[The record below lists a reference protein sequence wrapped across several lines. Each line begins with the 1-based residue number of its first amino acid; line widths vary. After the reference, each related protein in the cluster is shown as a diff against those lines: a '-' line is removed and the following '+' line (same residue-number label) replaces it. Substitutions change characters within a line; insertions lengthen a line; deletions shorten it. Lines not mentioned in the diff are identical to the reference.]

1 MRYTTKNRLPVSTI
15 SPLDRHPKIIRFQL
29 ILNFLTIFREDMPKS
44 EIRVSD
50 GYYPFSHPLFFIHP
64 VQKELEIQSE
74 YIYDK

>member
-1 MRYTTKNRLPVSTI
+1 MRYTTKKSPSCIEI
-15 SPLDRHPKIIRFQL
+15 SPLARHPKIILFQL
-29 ILNFLTIFREDMPKS
+29 ILNFFTIFREDMPKS

-64 VQKELEIQSE
+64 VQKELEIQLE